1 MRSPSDDTSNAFS
14 RNDNVTRQIDALLTQ
29 NQQSLFMLFASYS
42 NFAAFSNRV
51 FRADGN
57 DTDFA
62 SIEGLHDTI
71 HNVLGSGGHM
81 EFIMYSAFDPIFF
94 LHHTNV
100 DRLIAMWQALNPS
113 SWVGPYAAHLASF
126 TNQAGAILDDTTDL
140 MPFYAN
146 DDGDFWTSETARDT
160 LAFGYV
166 YEDTADVSLTGPSN
180 PSALE
185 NLKEVI
191 TEKYGQSSPSLSFNN
206 SVNSWEGLQDGIVTT
221 RFRQDAMS
229 SGNFVPDLSD
239 HSAIPNPPASLIMDK
254 NDRYT
259 EWLVNVRYTI
269 KEIDRPMSVLFF
281 LGYVA
286 DDPSE
291 WRWAPNLVGNFGVP
305 STGSGADPGIQ
316 ATGTVPLTAGLAR
329 MVAVRMVRSLEPQDV
344 TDYLRAHLQFRVLDV
359 NNEPVDID
367 RLGGL
372 VIKVASALVRASRC
386 KTEFPVWEQ
395 PVTRLTI
402 AGRCDF

>member
-1 MRSPSDDTSNAFS
+1 
-14 RNDNVTRQIDALLTQ
+14 
-29 NQQSLFMLFASYS
+29 MLFASYS

-51 FRADGN
+51 FREDGN

-62 SIEGLHDTI
+62 SIEGLHDTM

-81 EFIMYSAFDPIFF
+81 EFITYSAFDPIFF

-126 TNQAGAILDDTTDL
+126 TNQAGTILDDTTGL

-166 YEDTADVSLTGPSN
+166 YEDTADVSLTRSSN
-180 PSALE
+180 PSALD

-191 TEKYGQSSPSLSFNN
+191 TEKYGQSSPSLSFND
-206 SVNSWEGLQDGIVTT
+206 SVNSWEGLQDGMVTT

-254 NDRYT
+254 NDMYT

-269 KEIDRPMSVLFF
+269 TEIDRPMSVLFF

-291 WRWAPNLVGNFGVP
+291 WRWAPNLVGNFGV
-305 STGSGADPGIQ
+305 SSMGSGADPGIQ
-316 ATGTVPLTAGLAR
+316 ATGTVPLTAGLAK
-329 MVAVRMVRSLEPQDV
+329 MVSVRMVRSLEPGDV
-344 TDYLRAHLQFRVLDV
+344 TEYLRAHLQFRVLDV
-359 NNEPVDID
+359 NDEPIAVS

-372 VIKVASALVRASRC
+372 VIKVASASVRASRC
-386 KTEFPVWEQ
+386 KSEFPVWEQ
-395 PVTRLTI
+395 PVTRFTI
-402 AGRCDF
+402 TGRCGV